1 MINLKFKAS
10 NWIFIPLIILV
21 YWQIAFCTAALK
33 WDLLDVVFP
42 FRYHFSAAVNVGYFP
57 LWNPYIQTGVP
68 FYADLQAPTYYPEL
82 IFVSSFGGY
91 TIYWMHFLIICYLI
105 IGFLGL
111 RQLLRFFQFSN
122 WTASIS
128 AFIYICS
135 GFFIGHGQHFFLL
148 VGAAWLPWVIWAYL
162 NFVDNR
168 NKQSALT
175 FILLTFLM
183 LTGGYQA
190 LSICLFYLLLI
201 LFLSKTYQL
210 FPENR
215 KEMLPFFTWNLVVG
229 LILIAMLS
237 PLLLATLEAS
247 TQVSRL
253 KEGVS
258 WEKTAEYG
266 ESFKSLLSFVSP
278 LSTARSNVFFGKIDA
293 SMLNHFIGVIGLF
306 FGIYGWNSKRS
317 KREWL
322 LIIFGLLIGAMSFS
336 DLPIRKILFD
346 YVPLMNL
353 FLQGPY
359 LRVFMILG
367 LVIFIARGIEK
378 WNLQQAISFKKI
390 LLPITVISSIFLVIA
405 FRWASFDFTHFFRDW
420 LNLKNLLTGWNKFNF
435 QQLLGFQLI
444 LSALFLSLL
453 VFILLFSSKFK
464 RPKLLISGLIFLELF
479 LAAQWNQTET
489 YVDRNFKPFYLQK
502 NITLTPTGFPIPNLV
517 PIAYNDEQ
525 HAFIIPFWRNTY
537 IFQKE
542 ISFNAFSSF
551 ELDNFSYL
559 DDKEAKLKDWVL
571 RSPLVY
577 FSDKVLPL
585 SSLNSKLTTYRL
597 KENAVFAEEKE
608 LAKLTKLSL
617 SSVKLD
623 YLKITGFSPNA
634 ITIKTKTKKQQL
646 LILQQSFQKD
656 WKSRIDGKT
665 TEIIRVN
672 TNYQAII
679 LPAGKH
685 TIIFKFE
692 KNNIIILYFLSQF
705 LFWFLLVYLIY
716 LRLNVN
722 LQSKWFSKIL
732 FAFPIIFI
740 SFWAIKLQKG
750 TLNKLTT
757 NQQLLADWSQKAI
770 VKKVVLPPLVS
781 LTKNEEFYNLGKWK
795 LKDLESASTLRLQ
808 TSCKMDTIQPTLF
821 TYQIIR
827 NGKQIKWEAF
837 KIERQLEQKGKFN
850 SVIFMRN
857 LSDLQ
862 ADDELILDCWNLSK
876 STIYFKNTTIEF
888 LKN

>member
-1 MINLKFKAS
+1 MNNLKFKAS
-10 NWIFIPLIILV
+10 YWIFIPVIVLV

-42 FRYHFSAAVNVGYFP
+42 FRYHFSAAVNAGHFP

-111 RQLLRFFQFSN
+111 RKLLRFFQFSN
-122 WTASIS
+122 WAASIS

-135 GFFIGHGQHFFLL
+135 GYFIGHGQHFFLL

-162 NFVDNR
+162 NFIDNR
-168 NKQSALT
+168 NKQSAVT
-175 FILLTFLM
+175 FILMTFLM

-190 LSICLFYLLLI
+190 LSICLFYLLMI
-201 LFLSKTYQL
+201 LFLAKTHQL
-210 FPENR
+210 FSENR
-215 KEMLPFFTWNLVVG
+215 KEMLRFFTWNLAVG
-229 LILIAMLS
+229 LILMAMLS
-237 PLLLATLEAS
+237 PLLLATLDAS
-247 TQVSRL
+247 AQVSRL

-278 LSTARSNVFFGKIDA
+278 LATARSNDFFGHIDS
-293 SMLNHFIGVIGLF
+293 SMLNHFVGVIGLF

-336 DLPIRKILFD
+336 GLPIRKILFD

-378 WNLQQAISFKKI
+378 WNLQQAISFKNL
-390 LLPITVISSIFLVIA
+390 LLPITVISSIFFVIA
-405 FRWASFDFTHFFRDW
+405 FRWASFDFSHFYRDW
-420 LNLKNLLTGWNKFNF
+420 LNFEDVLTGWNNFNF

-453 VFILLFSSKFK
+453 VLILLFSSKFK
-464 RPKLLISGLIFLELF
+464 HPKFWISGLIFLELF

-489 YVDRNFKPFYLQK
+489 YVDRDFKPSYLQK
-502 NITLTPTGFPIPNLV
+502 NIELTPKGFPIPQFV
-517 PIAYNDEQ
+517 PIANNDEQ

-559 DDKEAKLKDWVL
+559 DDEEAKLKDWIL

-577 FSDKVLPL
+577 FSDRVLPL
-585 SSLNSKLTTYRL
+585 SILNSELTTYRFN
-597 KENAVFAEEKE
+597 ENVVFAEGKE
-608 LAKLTKLSL
+608 LAKLQKFILFSD
-617 SSVKLD
+617 KLD
-623 YLKITGFSPNA
+623 KLKITGFSPNA
-634 ITIKTKTKKQQL
+634 IAIKSQTKKQQL
-646 LILQQSFQKD
+646 LILQQSYQAD
-656 WKSRIDGKT
+656 WKASIDGKAT
-665 TEIIRVN
+665 DIIRVN
-672 TNYQAII
+672 KNYQAII

-685 TIIFKFE
+685 IISFKFE
-692 KNNIIILYFLSQF
+692 KNSIQILYFLSQF
-705 LFWFLLVYLIY
+705 LFWSLIVYLFFIQ
-716 LRLNVN
+716 LNEK
-722 LQSKWFSKIL
+722 LKSKWSAKIL
-732 FAFPIIFI
+732 FIFPIVFI
-740 SFWAIKLQKG
+740 SFWVIKLNTG
-750 TLNKLTT
+750 TLNKLTS
-757 NQQLLADWSQKAI
+757 NQQIISDWSRKAI
-770 VKKVVLPPLVS
+770 VKKVILPSSIS

-795 LKDLESASTLRLQ
+795 LKDLENASTLRLQ
-808 TSCKMDTIQPTLF
+808 TSCKMDSIQPTLI

-827 NGKQIKWEAF
+827 NGEQIKWEAF
-837 KIERQLEQKGKFN
+837 KIERQLEHKGKFN
-850 SVIFMRN
+850 SILFMRN

>member
-10 NWIFIPLIILV
+10 NWIFVPLIILV

-42 FRYHFSAAVNVGYFP
+42 FRYHFSAALNSGHFP

-82 IFVSSFGGY
+82 ILVSSFGGY

-105 IGFLGL
+105 VGFFGL

-128 AFIYICS
+128 ALIYISS
-135 GFFIGHGQHFFLL
+135 GYFIGHGQHFFLL

-162 NFVDNR
+162 NFIEIR
-168 NKQSALT
+168 NKQTAIT

-201 LFLSKTYQL
+201 LFLVKTYQL
-210 FPENR
+210 FFKNR
-215 KEMLPFFTWNLVVG
+215 REMLPFFTWNVVVAI
-229 LILIAMLS
+229 ILIAMLS
-237 PLLLATLEAS
+237 PLLLATFEAG

-278 LSTARSNVFFGKIDA
+278 LSTARSNDFFGKTDA
-293 SMLNHFIGVIGLF
+293 SMLNHFVGVIGLF
-306 FGIYGWNSKRS
+306 FGIYGWSSKRS

-359 LRVFMILG
+359 LRIFMILG

-378 WNLQQAISFKKI
+378 WNLQQAISFKNL

-405 FRWASFDFTHFFRDW
+405 FRWASFDFTHFYRDW
-420 LNLKNLLTGWNKFNF
+420 INMQDWLSGWNKFNF
-435 QQLLGFQLI
+435 QQLFGFQLI
-444 LSALFLSLL
+444 ISSLFLSLL
-453 VFILLFSSKFK
+453 VLILLFSNKFK
-464 RPKLLISGLIFLELF
+464 RPKLWISGLIFLELF
-479 LAAQWNQTET
+479 LAAQWNQSET
-489 YVDRNFKPFYLQK
+489 YVDRNFKPSYLHK
-502 NITLTPTGFPIPNLV
+502 NIALTPIGFPIPHLV
-517 PIAYNDEQ
+517 PIAVNDEQ

-559 DDKEAKLKDWVL
+559 DDQNADLKNWAL
-571 RSPLVY
+571 KNPLIY
-577 FSDKVLPL
+577 LSDKVLPL
-585 SSLNSKLTTYRL
+585 SQFYSKLRNSNLNPTT
-597 KENAVFAEEKE
+597 VFAQSSE
-608 LAKLTKLSL
+608 LYSFEGFNFKSDVRDK
-617 SSVKLD
+617 
-623 YLKITGFSPNA
+623 LKITGFSPNA
-634 ITIKTKTKKQQL
+634 VAINSQTNNQQL
-646 LILQQSFQKD
+646 LILQQSFQAD
-656 WKSRIDGKT
+656 WKAQIDGKAT
-665 TEIIRVN
+665 KITQVN
-672 TNYQAII
+672 KNYQAII
-679 LPAGKH
+679 LPAGEH
-685 TIIFKFE
+685 SISFKFE
-692 KNNIIILYFLSQF
+692 KNNILILYFLSQF

-722 LQSKWFSKIL
+722 LQSKWFTKIL
-732 FAFPIIFI
+732 FVFPIIFI
-740 SFWAIKLQKG
+740 SYWAIKLQSG
-750 TLNKLTT
+750 TLNKRTIH
-757 NQQLLADWSQKAI
+757 QQLLADWSEKA
-770 VKKVVLPPLVS
+770 VTKKVILPASIS
-781 LTKNEEFYNLGKWK
+781 LTKNEEFYNFGKWK
-795 LKDLESASTLRLQ
+795 LKDLENATSLRLK
-808 TSCKMDTIQPTLF
+808 TFCKMDSIQPVMF

-827 NGKQIKWEAF
+827 NGVQVKWDAIK
-837 KIERQLEQKGKFN
+837 IQRQLEQKGKFN
-850 SVIFMRN
+850 SVLFMRN
-857 LSDLQ
+857 LSDLR
-862 ADDELILDCWNLSK
+862 ADDELILDCWNISK
-876 STIYFKNTTIEF
+876 SSVQFKNTRIVF
-888 LKN
+888 LK